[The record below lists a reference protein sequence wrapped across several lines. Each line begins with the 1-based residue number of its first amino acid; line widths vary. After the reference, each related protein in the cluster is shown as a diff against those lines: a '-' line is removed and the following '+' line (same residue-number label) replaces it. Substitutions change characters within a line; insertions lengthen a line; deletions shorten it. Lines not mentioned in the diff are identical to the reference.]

1 MLYWLP
7 FTSSPF
13 CFFPLSPSLPGS
25 SDEDEDDDGVT
36 AAAFLKKKS
45 EAPSGE
51 SRKFLKKEV
60 RARVTLRGGL
70 LALDHAWVSREKN
83 RLMGLELGRVGI
95 SRVWSQNR
103 YPFRLEHRV
112 TGIRRT
118 RFWSQLCLW
127 GALCS
132 GASHHFSVGLG
143 GPVQLLMS

>member
-1 MLYWLP
+1 MQSTRRSKIWGFFGLFSWLP

-13 CFFPLSPSLPGS
+13 WFFPLSPSLPGS

-70 LALDHAWVSREKN
+70 LAVDHAWVSGEKN
-83 RLMGLELGRVGI
+83 RLTGPRVG
-95 SRVWSQNR
+95 R
-103 YPFRLEHRV
+103 
-112 TGIRRT
+112 
-118 RFWSQLCLW
+118 
-127 GALCS
+127 
-132 GASHHFSVGLG
+132 G
-143 GPVQLLMS
+143 GD